1 MEDLEESQQTSAPF
15 VERRMNDIRIA
26 SLERRQERFEE
37 KIDGVAGKV
46 GEITDLLK
54 TIKNTA
60 LVIGFILSPTT
71 FAQLVNFMGGGVLP
85 TQPQYQQPAQP
96 PLPGYPRGSDDSQ
109 MPPRP

>member
-1 MEDLEESQQTSAPF
+1 MEDLEEQTSAPF
-15 VERRMNDIRIA
+15 VERRVNDSRIA
-26 SLERRQERFEE
+26 YLERRQERFEE

-54 TIKNTA
+54 TIKNTG

-85 TQPQYQQPAQP
+85 THPQYQQPAQP
-96 PLPGYPRGSDDSQ
+96 PLPGYRGSDDSQ